1 VKVEVGEGEP
11 LALELA
17 AFLRSLRG
25 DGAGAASGDAGPRR
39 AARGGGSAGGDE
51 ATDAAVDDAAQ
62 RRFLIVAGEP
72 SGDAHAALL
81 TRELQARGPCRVR
94 GVAGPAMRA
103 AGVEPVVAMESL
115 AVMGFA
121 EIVTHLPALFGA
133 RARLLESA
141 RASLRTRWCWSITPA
156 STCGSG
162 PVLKRRGARVF
173 YYIAPQVWAWHPERA
188 AEMARW
194 VDRLAVVFP
203 FEEEIFRAA
212 GVDTRF
218 VGHPL
223 LDALAPEVDAPA
235 LRAELG
241 LAPGVP
247 LLGLLPGSRA
257 QEVRHLLEPL
267 CRAAALL
274 RRDRPALA
282 AVVAAAAGL
291 DDAHYA
297 AAARHG
303 VRVVRGRTHAIQRH
317 ATACAV
323 ASGTATLETALFG
336 TPLTVVY
343 RVGRLNYA
351 IARRVVR
358 LPHIGLP
365 NIVAG
370 TQVAPELVQD
380 ALTPE
385 RLAASLA
392 PCLDDPRERAARSA
406 ALAVV
411 RAASAAPGLPARGR
425 AAVALAA

>member
-1 VKVEVGEGEP
+1 M
-11 LALELA
+11 
-17 AFLRSLRG
+17 
-25 DGAGAASGDAGPRR
+25 
-39 AARGGGSAGGDE
+39 
-51 ATDAAVDDAAQ
+51 DDAAQ

-72 SGDAHAALL
+72 SGDAHAARLVESL
-81 TRELQARGPCRVR
+81 AAHGPCRVR

-121 EIVTHLPALFGA
+121 EIAARLPALLNA
-133 RARLLESA
+133 RARLLAENTRLA
-141 RASLRTRWCWSITPA
+141 PHAVVLVDYPGFNLRI
-156 STCGSG
+156 G
-162 PVLKRRGARVF
+162 PELKRRGARVF
-173 YYIAPQVWAWHPERA
+173 YYIAPQVWAWHAERA
-188 AEMARW
+188 AAMGRW

-212 GVDTRF
+212 GVATTF

-223 LDALAPEVDAPA
+223 LDALEPEVDDAT

-241 LAPGVP
+241 IPRDAP

-257 QEVRHLLEPL
+257 QEVRMLLEPL

-274 RRDRPALA
+274 ARDRPALA
-282 AVVAAAAGL
+282 AVVAAAPGL
-291 DDAHYA
+291 ADAIA
-297 AAARHG
+297 KPAARYG
-303 VRVVRGRTHAIQRH
+303 VRVVHGRTHAVQKH
-317 ATACAV
+317 ATVCAV

-343 RVGRLNYA
+343 RVGRINYA
-351 IARRVVR
+351 IARRLVR
-358 LPHIGLP
+358 LSHIGLP

-370 TQVAPELVQD
+370 EDVAPELVQG

-411 RAASAAPGLPARGR
+411 RRRLGGPGASRR
-425 AAVALAA
+425 AADLLWALAA

>member
-1 VKVEVGEGEP
+1 
-11 LALELA
+11 
-17 AFLRSLRG
+17 
-25 DGAGAASGDAGPRR
+25 
-39 AARGGGSAGGDE
+39 
-51 ATDAAVDDAAQ
+51 VDDAAQ

-72 SGDAHAALL
+72 SGDAHAARLVEAL
-81 TRELQARGPCRVR
+81 RALGPCRVR

-103 AGVEPVVAMESL
+103 AGVEPVVPMESL

-121 EIVTHLPALFGA
+121 EIVARLPALLGA
-133 RARLLESA
+133 RSRLLSECA
-141 RASLRTRWCWSITPA
+141 RFAPHAVALVDYPGFNLRL
-156 STCGSG
+156 G
-162 PVLKRRGARVF
+162 PELKRRGARVF

-212 GVDTRF
+212 GVETRF

-223 LDALAPEVDAPA
+223 LDSLAPEVDEPTLRSELGAPA
-235 LRAELG
+235 GA
-241 LAPGVP
+241 P

-257 QEVRHLLEPL
+257 QEVRLLIEPL

-274 RRDRPALA
+274 RRERPALT
-282 AVVAAAAGL
+282 AVVAAASGL
-291 DDAHYA
+291 DEALVAKAETY
-297 AAARHG
+297 G
-303 VRVVRGRTHAIQRH
+303 VRVARGRTHAIQKH

-343 RVGRLNYA
+343 RVGRINYA
-351 IARRVVR
+351 IARRVIT
-358 LPHIGLP
+358 LSHIGLP

-370 TQVAPELVQD
+370 TEVAPELVQD

-411 RAASAAPGLPARGR
+411 RERLGGPGASRR
-425 AAVALAA
+425 AAELLWTLAA

>member
-1 VKVEVGEGEP
+1 
-11 LALELA
+11 
-17 AFLRSLRG
+17 
-25 DGAGAASGDAGPRR
+25 
-39 AARGGGSAGGDE
+39 
-51 ATDAAVDDAAQ
+51 
-62 RRFLIVAGEP
+62 
-72 SGDAHAALL
+72 
-81 TRELQARGPCRVR
+81 VR

-103 AGVEPVVAMESL
+103 AGVEAIVPMESL

-121 EIVTHLPALFGA
+121 EIVARLPALFGA
-133 RARLLESA
+133 RARLLDEFA
-141 RASLRTRWCWSITPA
+141 RFAPHAVVLVDYPGFNLRI
-156 STCGSG
+156 G
-162 PVLKRRGARVF
+162 PEFKRRGARVF
-173 YYIAPQVWAWHPERA
+173 CYIAPQVWAWHPERA
-188 AEMARW
+188 AAMGRW

-212 GVDTRF
+212 GVAATF

-223 LDALAPEVDAPA
+223 LDALEPEVDAPT

-241 LAPGVP
+241 IAPGAP

-257 QEVRHLLEPL
+257 QEVQMLLEPL
-267 CRAAALL
+267 CRAAAILC
-274 RRDRPALA
+274 RDRPALT

-291 DDAHYA
+291 DDAIRA
-297 AAARHG
+297 RAARHG
-303 VRVVRGRTHAIQRH
+303 VRVVLGRTHAVQKH

-343 RVGRLNYA
+343 RVGRINYA
-351 IARRVVR
+351 IARRLVR
-358 LPHIGLP
+358 LSHIGLP

-370 TQVAPELVQD
+370 AEVAPELVQD

-411 RAASAAPGLPARGR
+411 RERLGGPGASRR
-425 AAVALAA
+425 AADLLWALAA